1 MPFSHQLRFPSLNG
15 VSVTARLDS
24 WRQQPFTFLKRGDPI
39 ADISIEG
46 KAHLLC
52 VDFRCAFSAAIAQ
65 SGNVVHTGDII
76 ATCAAEG
83 EDLPYRRESVII
95 QTI

>member
-15 VSVTARLDS
+15 ASVTARLDS
-24 WRQQPFTFLKRGDPI
+24 WRQQPSAFLKRGDPI

-46 KAHLLC
+46 TPHMLC
-52 VDFRCAFSAAIAQ
+52 VDFPCAFSAAIAQ
-65 SGNVVHTGDII
+65 PGDVVHTGDVI
-76 ATCAAEG
+76 AGCAAEG
-83 EDLPYRRESVII
+83 EDLPYRRESLVI

>member
-15 VSVTARLDS
+15 ASVTARLDR
-24 WRQQPFTFLKRGDPI
+24 WRQQPFAFLNRGDPI

-46 KAHLLC
+46 KAHTLC
-52 VDFRCAFSAAIAQ
+52 VDFPCGFSAAIAQ
-65 SGNVVHTGDII
+65 PGNVVHTGDII

-83 EDLPYRRESVII
+83 EDLPYRRESVVIR
-95 QTI
+95 TI